1 MPRENH
7 SLLIFVAILEQI
19 WLVFL
24 GSITLEL
31 NSELYIE
38 WQNIEHHANVSYR
51 YIMKL
56 FNTVDNIIL
65 VQKPPKL
72 FVSIVYF

>member
-7 SLLIFVAILEQI
+7 SLLIFVTILEQI

-38 WQNIEHHANVSYR
+38 WQNIEHHENVSYID
-51 YIMKL
+51 IMKL
-56 FNTVDNIIL
+56 FNNIIL
-65 VQKPPKL
+65 VQKPE
-72 FVSIVYF
+72 IVYF